1 MSAPSVSKGGQSES
15 KLILLNLPSGHEG
28 KREQSNQTV
37 SDYPT
42 SLSIIC
48 LHCGLA
54 SCFYL
59 LPVWLVTDGV
69 FGGVPRQ
76 SFQTLILLSE
86 LPVQAQFPP
95 PSMNRSRRLP
105 KNANLI
111 ETLRAT
117 EQFHLHIADIK
128 RQGIEL
134 RNSLLSVNEGK
145 EANSREPEWHCSLTA
160 FSHICGIYTQTW
172 CDVVYDS
179 SILSE
184 LQKSVVKETVETT
197 KKLIQSGN
205 WHHIWD
211 REHVSK
217 YIWQSSLWCWNRS
230 VGYALPCQEELMHKQ
245 HCHIYIG
252 IPAECFHYCA
262 VILTT
267 SAEGTWQYRHNT
279 CS

>member
-1 MSAPSVSKGGQSES
+1 MLGALKLFNGLCSHYPVSVFSPCLLRVPPNGGTNRFIWDRNYSIFKQWAHHQFAKEGRVNLIWYCCIYHQDMSK
-15 KLILLNLPSGHEG
+15 G
-28 KREQSNQTV
+28 KREQTNQTV

-48 LHCGLA
+48 LHYGLA

-95 PSMNRSRRLP
+95 PSMNRSRWLP

-111 ETLRAT
+111 ETLHAT
-117 EQFHLHIADIK
+117 ERFHLHISDIK

-134 RNSLLSVNEGK
+134 RNSLLLVNEGK

-160 FSHICGIYTQTW
+160 FSNAFVISTFKHG
-172 CDVVYDS
+172 VM
-179 SILSE
+179 LS
-184 LQKSVVKETVETT
+184 KTV
-197 KKLIQSGN
+197 
-205 WHHIWD
+205 
-211 REHVSK
+211 
-217 YIWQSSLWCWNRS
+217 QSSQN
-230 VGYALPCQEELMHKQ
+230 
-245 HCHIYIG
+245 
-252 IPAECFHYCA
+252 
-262 VILTT
+262 
-267 SAEGTWQYRHNT
+267 YRNLL
-279 CS
+279 